1 MSTIFFN
8 KDVAI
13 GIGSSNNDLFGD
25 EDISLVTSVV
35 VSDLKLLKDQWN
47 AYSTII

>member
-8 KDVAI
+8 KDV
-13 GIGSSNNDLFGD
+13 GIGSSNDDLFGD

-35 VSDLKLLKDQWN
+35 VSDLKLLKD
-47 AYSTII
+47 